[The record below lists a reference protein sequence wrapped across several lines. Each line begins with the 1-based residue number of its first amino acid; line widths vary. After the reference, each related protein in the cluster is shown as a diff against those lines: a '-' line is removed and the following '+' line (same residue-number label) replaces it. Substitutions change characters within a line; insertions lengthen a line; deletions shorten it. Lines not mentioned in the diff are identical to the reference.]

1 MPQNQLI
8 NETSPYLLQ
17 HASNPV
23 HWLPWNPDVFK
34 RAEKENKLVLIS
46 VGYSACHWCHV
57 MEHES
62 FSDAEVA
69 ALMNKNF
76 LCIKVDREERP
87 DVDHIYMMA
96 VQMMTGRGGWPLN
109 CFTLPNGL
117 PVFGGTYYPK
127 SQWLEILNALHDAHQ
142 KTPAKLE
149 EFGEK
154 LKAGIKENDFI
165 ATKSKTE
172 FDGSQ
177 LKQSVDR
184 MKSRFDKE
192 HGGMQRAP
200 KFPLPATWRFLLD
213 FGILEGDNELTRH
226 VAYTLEKISYGG
238 IYDHVGGGFFR
249 YSVDEKWMVPHFEKM
264 LYDNAQLATLYA
276 DAWMH
281 FKNPRFKKVLE
292 ETLDFLEKDFQAK
305 NGGLYS
311 AYDADSEGVEGKY
324 YVWTADQI
332 NALSV
337 DNSDAFK
344 TFFHIKEGGNW
355 EEKNILHATQS
366 LESFANKRQMDSD
379 DLENK
384 FDQCLQ
390 NLKKERD
397 ARIKP
402 LLDTKQLA
410 SWNGMALTAFSKGYA
425 VTGNKHYHQTALKI
439 AGFIEADL
447 MSDQGLQRKYTPD
460 KSFRLA
466 FLDDYA
472 FVISGY
478 ISLFLAGFDVGHL
491 KTANNLVQH
500 CMQKFYHK
508 DSGMFFYTEEENNE
522 LFDRKMEL
530 SDTVIPS
537 SNSEMAAALYVLG
550 TLLGKHQYREMSA
563 QMIQNMAPAVIG
575 NPSYYANWGM
585 QLLKHVFPFNEIIV
599 TGKDAIPY
607 LKKLNHRHF
616 PNAFIIASEQE
627 ENLPVF
633 ENRVSPLQTQ
643 VFVCSNQQCDLPT
656 NDLALAKEKI
666 TALYKM

>member
-17 HASNPV
+17 HANNPV
-23 HWLPWNPDVFK
+23 HWLPWSPDVFK
-34 RAEKENKLVLIS
+34 QAEKENKLVLIS

-69 ALMNKNF
+69 DLMNKHF

-109 CFTLPNGL
+109 CFALPNGL

-172 FDGSQ
+172 FDGNQ
-177 LKQSVDR
+177 LKQAVDR
-184 MKSRFDKE
+184 LKSRFDKV

-200 KFPLPATWRFLLD
+200 KFPLPASWKFLLD
-213 FGILEGDNELTRH
+213 FGILSGDNQLTQH
-226 VAYTLEKISYGG
+226 VAFTLEKISYGG
-238 IYDHVGGGFFR
+238 IYDHVGGGFYR

-281 FKNPRFKKVLE
+281 FKNPSFKKILE
-292 ETLDFLEKDFQAK
+292 ETLHCLERDFLAE

-324 YVWTADQI
+324 YVWTAKEI
-332 NALSV
+332 KALSAE
-337 DNSDAFK
+337 NSDIFK
-344 TFFHIKEGGNW
+344 AYFHIKEGGNW
-355 EEKNILHATQS
+355 EGKNILHADES
-366 LESFANKRQMDSD
+366 LGSFANKHTMSRDN
-379 DLENK
+379 LEK
-384 FDQCLQ
+384 QFDRTLQ
-390 NLKKERD
+390 NLKIERD
-397 ARIKP
+397 TRVKP

-410 SWNGMALTAFSKGYA
+410 SWNGMALTAFSRGYA
-425 VTGNKHYHQTALKI
+425 VTGNKHYHTIALKI
-439 AGFIEADL
+439 ASFLENELITD
-447 MSDQGLQRKYTPD
+447 DGLQRKFTPD
-460 KSFRLA
+460 KSFHHA

-478 ISLFLAGFDVGHL
+478 ISLFLANFNAEHL
-491 KTANNLVQH
+491 KFADKLVQH
-500 CMQKFYHK
+500 CMQKFYHQ
-508 DSGMFFYTEEENNE
+508 DSGMFFYTEEKNNE

-537 SNSEMAAALYVLG
+537 SNSEMAAALFMLG
-550 TLLGKHQYREMSA
+550 TLMGKSRYREISE
-563 QMIQNMAPAVIG
+563 QMMQNMAPTVLG
-575 NPSYYANWGM
+575 NPSYYANWGL

-599 TGKDAIPY
+599 TGKDATDNVKE
-607 LKKLNHRHF
+607 LHDRHF
-616 PNAFIIASEQE
+616 PNAFIVAAEKD
-627 ENLPVF
+627 ENLPIF
-633 ENRVSPLQTQ
+633 ENRVLPLKTQ
-643 VFVCSNQQCDLPT
+643 IFICSNQQCDLPL
-656 NDLALAKEKI
+656 NELYMAKEKI
-666 TALYKM
+666 SALYEN